1 MTVYATPDRNAA
13 GVRVIRAAG
22 NLVCVK
28 CRLKSGD
35 GDTADF
41 QAEGIP
47 SMLDHLD
54 FHTVLGDHVPPEAFV
69 RLRAEYAD
77 LSERGAR

>member
-1 MTVYATPDRNAA
+1 MSS
-13 GVRVIRAAG
+13 GVR
-22 NLVCVK
+22 
-28 CRLKSGD
+28 D
-35 GDTADF
+35 GDIADF

-47 SMLDHLD
+47 AMLDHLD

-77 LSERGAR
+77 SFERGAL